1 MPSPAPS
8 GMSRNGIVSVA
19 LSPNP
24 NVAILFYSTN
34 TLLSMISFSYFQGSL
49 HDLRCTILSMML
61 LVKEAS
67 FVFIQDKKIIDLENV
82 ALCVVHHL

>member
-8 GMSRNGIVSVA
+8 GTSRSGIVPVA

-24 NVAILFYSTN
+24 NVAILFYSSN
-34 TLLSMISFSYFQGSL
+34 TLLSMISFSFFQGSL

-67 FVFIQDKKIIDLENV
+67 FVFIQDKKIIDMENV
-82 ALCVVHHL
+82 PVCLCLP